1 MTNFLNT
8 LCTTRQLVHIF
19 HMLRLYF
26 LRHAK
31 AKTDADLTDI
41 DRPLAER
48 GRLDAAQMA
57 SRLTDW
63 AEGPNLVL
71 CSAAQRAR
79 ETLAS
84 IIPSL
89 NGNILINIEVRLYT
103 FDPTEVLGRLAEIP
117 QSNATVL
124 LIGHNPALEIATKF
138 LTAGSSPAAM
148 HQLNTKFPP
157 CALATLQFNTDSWPA
172 IGAKTGRLVRFSTP
186 KED

>member
-8 LCTTRQLVHIF
+8 LRTTRQLVHIF

-79 ETLAS
+79 ETLAG

-117 QSNATVL
+117 QAQIRAVYASRTHR
-124 LIGHNPALEIATKF
+124 IGLGEEVAPDAVRVNQVDDLKF
-138 LTAGSSPAAM
+138 LEGLRGRCILAIRGGSQIKA
-148 HQLNTKFPP
+148 LKKKPP
-157 CALATLQFNTDSWPA
+157 TRVNG
-172 IGAKTGRLVRFSTP
+172 IRV
-186 KED
+186 